1 MGAGSSGRRCVFC
14 GARDC
19 GGAARSC
26 GGAIESL
33 GVSEAAE
40 KGEGEAPGI
49 SASCADSLE
58 VLSGALSGGG
68 GVSISNCVGEMVGG
82 AGVSMVL
89 LGIPG

>member
-58 VLSGALSGGG
+58 ALSGALS

-89 LGIPG
+89 LGISG